1 MEMEVS
7 MLRERISEEIY
18 VFTSDLYAQV
28 TAGVIVTSEGAVV
41 VDTLPFPQETR
52 ELLAFVQQRGLRV
65 PYVINTHSHA
75 DHANGSYLF
84 EEADLVA
91 HQLCREIL
99 SRHGERVLE
108 EAKEETPEV
117 TEVRLRLPS
126 ITFDQEMTL
135 RLGDRTMRFIPLPG
149 HTADSIGVYVE
160 EDKILFAGDA
170 VMPVPYVV
178 GGDRAAMIES
188 LRVIGRLSLENI
200 VQGHGEVILR
210 GEVEEALKTSI
221 FYLETIY
228 EKVKEAVEAGA
239 SPESVAEID
248 IEQCGKS
255 RIPLNGLVQQLHE
268 ANLLYLYDLMTGQ
281 VGKKSRRIV

>member
-1 MEMEVS
+1 
-7 MLRERISEEIY
+7 MLRERISEEVY

-28 TAGVIVTSEGAVV
+28 TAGVIVTPEGAVI

-52 ELLAFVQQRGLRV
+52 ELLAFVQERGLRV
-65 PYVINTHSHA
+65 PYVINTHGHA

-91 HQLCREIL
+91 HQRCREIL
-99 SRHGERVLE
+99 RRHGERVLE
-108 EAKEETPEV
+108 EAKAATPEV
-117 TEVRLRLPS
+117 ADVQLRLPS

-135 RLGDRTMRFIPLPG
+135 RLSDRTMRLISLPG
-149 HTADSIGVYVE
+149 HTPDSIGVYVE
-160 EDKILFAGDA
+160 EDKVLFAGDA
-170 VMPVPYVV
+170 VMPVPYIVE
-178 GGDRAAMIES
+178 GDRAAMIDS
-188 LRVIGRLSLENI
+188 LRAIGQLSPENI

-210 GEVEEALKTSI
+210 GEVEEALETSI

-228 EKVKEAVEAGA
+228 EKVKEAVKAGA
-239 SPESVAEID
+239 PPESLAEID

-268 ANLLYLYDLMTGQ
+268 ANLLYLYDLMTAQ
-281 VGKKSRRIV
+281 VSRGRG

>member
-1 MEMEVS
+1 

-52 ELLAFVQQRGLRV
+52 ELLAFVQQRRLPV

-160 EDKILFAGDA
+160 EDRILFAGDA
-170 VMPVPYVV
+170 VMPVPYLV
-178 GGDRAAMIES
+178 GGDRAAMIDS

-210 GEVEEALKTSI
+210 GEVEEVLKTSI

>member
-1 MEMEVS
+1 
-7 MLRERISEEIY
+7 MLMERISEEIY

-52 ELLAFVQQRGLRV
+52 ELLFFVQERGLRV
-65 PYVINTHSHA
+65 PFVINTHSHA
-75 DHANGSYLF
+75 DHVNGSYLF

-91 HQLCREIL
+91 HRHCRAIL
-99 SRHGERVLE
+99 RRHGERVLE
-108 EAKEETPEV
+108 EAKAETPELA
-117 TEVRLRLPS
+117 EVQLRLPS
-126 ITFDQEMTL
+126 ITFDQELTL
-135 RLGDRTMRFIPLPG
+135 RLGDRTMRLIHLPG
-149 HTADSIGVYVE
+149 HAPDLIGVYVE

-170 VMPVPYVV
+170 VMPVPYIV
-178 GGDRAAMIES
+178 GGDREAMIDS
-188 LRVIGRLSLENI
+188 LRIIGQLSLENI

-210 GEVEEALKTSI
+210 GEVEHALGSSI

-228 EKVKEAVEAGA
+228 EKVKEEVEAGA
-239 SPESVAEID
+239 PPESVAEID

-268 ANLLYLYDLMTGQ
+268 ANLLHLYELMTAQ
-281 VGKKSRRIV
+281 VREGAKMII

>member
-1 MEMEVS
+1 

-52 ELLAFVQQRGLRV
+52 ELLAFVQERGLPV

-84 EEADLVA
+84 ERADLVT
-91 HQLCREIL
+91 HQRCREIL
-99 SRHGERVLE
+99 RRHGERVLE
-108 EAKEETPEV
+108 EAKAETPEV
-117 TEVRLRLPS
+117 AEVQLRLPS
-126 ITFDQEMTL
+126 ITFNKEVTL
-135 RLGDRTMRFIPLPG
+135 HLGDRTMQLIPLPG
-149 HTADSIGVYVE
+149 HTSDSIGVYVE

-178 GGDRAAMIES
+178 GGDRAAMIDS
-188 LRVIGRLSLENI
+188 LHVIGQLSLENI
-200 VQGHGEVILR
+200 VQGHGELILR
-210 GEVEEALKTSI
+210 GEVEEVLKTSI

-228 EKVKEAVEAGA
+228 KRVKEAVEAGA
-239 SPESVAEID
+239 PPESIAEID
-248 IEQCGKS
+248 IEKCGKS

-268 ANLLYLYDLMTGQ
+268 ANLLYLYDLMTAQ
-281 VGKKSRRIV
+281 VRKGAQMTI

>member
-1 MEMEVS
+1 

-52 ELLAFVQQRGLRV
+52 ELLAFVQERELRI
-65 PYVINTHSHA
+65 PYVMNTHSHA

-91 HQLCREIL
+91 HRRCREIL

-108 EAKEETPEV
+108 EAKAETPEV
-117 TEVRLRLPS
+117 AEVQLRLPS
-126 ITFDQEMTL
+126 ITFDQEVTL
-135 RLGDRTMRFIPLPG
+135 RLGDRTMQLIHLPG
-149 HTADSIGVYVE
+149 HASDSIGVYVQ

-178 GGDRAAMIES
+178 GGDQAAMIDS
-188 LRVIGRLSLENI
+188 LRVIGQLSLENI
-200 VQGHGEVILR
+200 VQGHGKIILR
-210 GEVEEALKTSI
+210 GEVEEVLKTSI

-228 EKVKEAVEAGA
+228 QKVKEAVEAGA
-239 SPESVAEID
+239 PPESVAEID
-248 IEQCGKS
+248 IEKCGKS

-268 ANLLYLYDLMTGQ
+268 ANLLYLYDLMTAQ
-281 VGKKSRRIV
+281 VTKGRRMII